1 MSCELQSLKA
11 SSIHFQEIQL
21 DRWPIFGTLIVE
33 YAKTTRA
40 DFIGPSSIGL
50 PE

>member
-11 SSIHFQEIQL
+11 SSIHFHEIQFG
-21 DRWPIFGTLIVE
+21 RWSTFGTLIVE

-40 DFIGPSSIGL
+40 YFIDPSSIGL